1 MYQPDF
7 PTVPFRL
14 GLYPVVDSVE
24 WIERLLEAG
33 VRTIQLRIKDKRDEE
48 VEADVIAAIALGRR
62 YDARLFINDYWRLA
76 MKHNAYGVHL
86 GQEDLETT
94 DLKAI
99 QAAGLRL
106 GVSTHDDMEIDIA
119 LAAKPSYIALGHV
132 FPTQTKQMPSA
143 PQGWRSWC
151 GILNDWRIIPPWRSA
166 ASALNTLRRYWRPA
180 SAVLPW
186 SAPLLRLPTGATLPR
201 SYWQSREWAMN
212 DRDFMR
218 YSRQILLGDIAIEG
232 QQKLLNSHVL
242 IVGLGGLGSPAALY
256 LAGAGIGTLTLA
268 DDDDVHLS
276 NLQRQILFTTD
287 DIARSKSQVAQQHLT
302 RLNPDI
308 ELVSLQ
314 QRLKGEALRHAV
326 ARADVVLDCTDNMAT
341 RQEINAACVA
351 LNTPLITASA
361 VGFGGQVMVLTPP
374 WEQGCYRCLWPDD
387 VEPERNCRTAGIVG
401 PVVGVMG
408 TLQALEAIKLLSG
421 IETPSGELRLFD
433 GKTSQWRSLALRRAS
448 GCPVCGGQHANSIQ

>member
-14 GLYPVVDSVE
+14 GLYPVVDSVA

-76 MKHNAYGVHL
+76 IKHRAYGVHL

-106 GVSTHDDMEIDIA
+106 GVSTHDDMEINIA

-143 PQGWRSWC
+143 PQGLAQLARHIERLADYPTVAIG
-151 GILNDWRIIPPWRSA
+151 GISLERAP
-166 ASALNTLRRYWRPA
+166 
-180 SAVLPW
+180 AVLATGVGSIAW
-186 SAPLLRLPTGATLPR
+186 SAPLPRPPTGAPLR
-201 SYWQSREWAMN
+201 NSYLQSQELAMN

-232 QQKLLNSHVL
+232 QQQLLDSHVL

-287 DIARSKSQVAQQHLT
+287 DIARSKSQVARQRLT

-314 QRLKGEALRHAV
+314 QRLQGEALRHGV

-341 RQEINAACVA
+341 RQAINAACVT

-361 VGFGGQVMVLTPP
+361 VGFGGQLMVLTPP

-421 IETPSGELRLFD
+421 METPSGELRLFD
-433 GKTSQWRSLALRRAS
+433 GKTSQWRSLALHRAS
-448 GCPVCGGQHANSIQ
+448 GCPVCGGQHADSVQ